1 MFRSSVFCGR
11 QTQFCTISLDTHPI
25 VNSSQ
30 NINGMEKLQLN
41 IIEEFNTPPLE
52 RLNLLQNF
60 GFLWVFPRQ
69 IAEIISGYCFCF
81 DNHFTNTMFLLI
93 RSITKLSAREFF
105 SLFIRQTWPTM
116 NVKRSIGFLL
126 VIPFH
131 SSFGTKLILF
141 LVK

>member
-1 MFRSSVFCGR
+1 MFRSSVFRGR

-30 NINGMEKLQLN
+30 NINGLKKLQLN
-41 IIEEFNTPPLE
+41 IFEEFNTPPLE
-52 RLNLLQNF
+52 RLNYFKTLVSF
-60 GFLWVFPRQ
+60 GFSPDKSRKLSAAIVFVLTITSR
-69 IAEIISGYCFCF
+69 
-81 DNHFTNTMFLLI
+81 MFLLI
-93 RSITKLSAREFF
+93 QSITKLSAREFF

-131 SSFGTKLILF
+131 LSFGTKLILF
-141 LVK
+141 

>member
-81 DNHFTNTMFLLI
+81 DNHFTEYNVFVD
-93 RSITKLSAREFF
+93 SINNQIVGKRVFF
-105 SLFIRQTWPTM
+105 FIRQTWPTM

-141 LVK
+141 LGK